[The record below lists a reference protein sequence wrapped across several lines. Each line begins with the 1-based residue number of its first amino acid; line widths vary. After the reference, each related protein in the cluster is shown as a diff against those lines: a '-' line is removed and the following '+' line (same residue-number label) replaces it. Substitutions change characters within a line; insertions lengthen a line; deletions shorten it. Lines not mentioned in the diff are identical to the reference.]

1 MSVPAA
7 AEAAQ
12 TVTTVTIDVKAIP
25 AATAAVMGQSL
36 LDAVLAW
43 KAARTED

>member
-1 MSVPAA
+1 MSIPAT

-12 TVTTVTIDVKAIP
+12 AVTTVTIDVNAIP
-25 AATAAVMGQSL
+25 AATAAIMGQSL

-43 KAARTED
+43 KAGRTED